1 MIDKNEQLKEL
12 FSQYELIDESE
23 LNDDYWID
31 RENPIYW
38 IAVEHNDSL
47 TCGMVSN
54 MLQVKFILRY
64 RPKKILFFKKRED

>member
-1 MIDKNEQLKEL
+1 MIDTNEQLKEL

-38 IAVEHNDSL
+38 IADEH
-47 TCGMVSN
+47 TGGMSSGKAVDISQIK
-54 MLQVKFILRY
+54 LILRY
-64 RPKKILFFKKRED
+64 RPRKILFFKKRED